1 MDKELKK
8 NKLCGQ
14 GFNELDMI
22 EYGCNFADCKS
33 CGHNPR
39 VAAYRRRQVLKY
51 GLTKGKN
58 GLWHY
63 TVIRRSKKNGKH
75 QS

>member
-14 GFNELDMI
+14 EFNEVDMM
-22 EYGCNFADCKS
+22 EYGCSFVDCKR
-33 CGHNPR
+33 CCHNPR
-39 VAAYRRRQVLKY
+39 VAAYRRKQIQKY
-51 GLTKGKN
+51 GLTMGNN

-63 TVIRRSKKNGKH
+63 TVIRRSKNNG
-75 QS
+75 